1 MAPSGPPPGPQ
12 SYPLCQVGGAPLP
25 DTSPHSDSGA
35 GPGAGGGG
43 VGSGAWPGEPPREV
57 MAGGRGCFA
66 VGCVCLCVS
75 VCVFGDGLQAGHSS
89 FYVCLYH
96 VLLAHCHQA
105 CGFSPSL
112 SSSTSMP
119 PTVDTSRSSAAFLP
133 MKTCVFTVPT
143 VSITH
148 GAPQAFRGHK
158 QALNPT
164 VWQASAHPSSL
175 TSMGG
180 WLSQELLSSG
190 VCDAGEWVMAAWSR
204 TQGPFSAPPRDTV
217 SLQASKAASVRR
229 CPRLVWP
236 VSSLGAVAP
245 SWAHCLGDASGTSF
259 GMSSCGA
266 ARGFPP
272 LTRERSLRP

>member
-1 MAPSGPPPGPQ
+1 MF
-12 SYPLCQVGGAPLP
+12 V
-25 DTSPHSDSGA
+25 
-35 GPGAGGGG
+35 
-43 VGSGAWPGEPPREV
+43 
-57 MAGGRGCFA
+57 
-66 VGCVCLCVS
+66 CVCVRVWGWS
-75 VCVFGDGLQAGHSS
+75 AGRAL
-89 FYVCLYH
+89 FLLRLPIYH

-133 MKTCVFTVPT
+133 LACVFKHFPTVPT

-180 WLSQELLSSG
+180 WLTQELLSSG

-204 TQGPFSAPPRDTV
+204 TQGPFSAPPRDAV
-217 SLQASKAASVRR
+217 SLQASKAASVRW

-236 VSSLGAVAP
+236 VSSPGAVAP
-245 SWAHCLGDASGTSF
+245 SWAHRLGDASGTSF